1 MASKADI
8 ARESRRLAN
17 NPNARLQVT
26 QKLKGRGFNAY
37 MTYRN
42 EWFKDDADE
51 KTIGF
56 IDEPLTLK
64 EVNRWLQM

>member
-8 ARESRRLAN
+8 ARESKRLAN

-26 QKLKGRGFNAY
+26 QKLKGRGFNVY

-42 EWFKDDADE
+42 EWFKDDAYE